1 VATRLNGLLI
11 KENKMEA
18 RRLDHNTYDI
28 FFGTQFSP
36 YGSGWTRVRQGRN
49 GTYRIAGE
57 RVDHQTLRELDSLL
71 APNMPITYG
80 QDMHTM
86 SRNCYAIATR

>member
-1 VATRLNGLLI
+1 MEKI
-11 KENKMEA
+11 MEA
-18 RRLDHNTYDI
+18 RRLDNNTYDI

-36 YGSGWTRVRQGRN
+36 DGHGWSRVRQGRN
-49 GTYRIAGE
+49 GTYRIGGE
-57 RVDHQTLRELDSLL
+57 WVDHQTLRELDNLL

-86 SRNCYAIATR
+86 AANCRAIVATR

>member
-1 VATRLNGLLI
+1 
-11 KENKMEA
+11 MEA
-18 RRLDHNTYDI
+18 RRIDNNTYDI
-28 FFGTQFSP
+28 FFGTQWSDHV
-36 YGSGWTRVRQGRN
+36 RVRQGRN
-49 GTYRIAGE
+49 GTYRLSGM

-86 SRNCYAIATR
+86 AMNCNAIMCTRGH